1 MESPL
6 IGPDCNWV
14 CIACSKLLW
23 NVWTMK
29 WASVWRDSG
38 ESHGCCPR
46 STLLGL
52 WFLIVLPVCHIFTIC
67 DKCIMQSLAV
77 FVYFFLWGPWVT
89 LFKMKIDVVGKCTS
103 QGVQCITYYS
113 WRISVSFFFFRPYQ
127 KICWYSH
134 SVQSEVCRSAYITLC
149 HWKELLWLKS
159 CHKNIHNV
167 IIEKWQSKIK
177 CNFCVYFQKLSLRL
191 SLVLWVE

>member
-1 MESPL
+1 M
-6 IGPDCNWV
+6 I
-14 CIACSKLLW
+14 
-23 NVWTMK
+23 
-29 WASVWRDSG
+29 
-38 ESHGCCPR
+38 
-46 STLLGL
+46 

-89 LFKMKIDVVGKCTS
+89 SLKMKIDVVGKCTS

-113 WRISVSFFFFRPYQ
+113 WLISVFFLDLIRRFADTVTVCNQRCYRL
-127 KICWYSH
+127 
-134 SVQSEVCRSAYITLC
+134 CRSAYFTLC

-159 CHKNIHNV
+159 KNIHSV
-167 IIEKWQSKIK
+167 IIEKWQSTIK

>member
-23 NVWTMK
+23 NVRTMK
-29 WASVWRDSG
+29 WASVRRDSG

-113 WRISVSFFFFRPYQ
+113 WRISVSFFLDLIRRFADTVTVCNQRCAGQ
-127 KICWYSH
+127 HTSH
-134 SVQSEVCRSAYITLC
+134 SVTE
-149 HWKELLWLKS
+149 
-159 CHKNIHNV
+159 KNY
-167 IIEKWQSKIK
+167 
-177 CNFCVYFQKLSLRL
+177 CG
-191 SLVLWVE
+191 